1 VTFGIVV
8 AAAGRGTRMG
18 QGGPKAFLRLA
29 GVPLVVHAL
38 RPFLRFPGVAR
49 IAVVIPD
56 PAAVAGLPGFDDP
69 RVVAVR
75 GGEERQ
81 DSVASGIEALGD
93 VDLILVHDAARPLV
107 EAETIRAVAE
117 AAAVHGAAV
126 PIVPLPDTVKELDGQ
141 GFVLRTLEREGLG
154 LAQTPQG
161 FRADLLRRAH
171 ARAAADRF
179 YGTDEASLVERLGE
193 KVAAV
198 PGSARNFKITV
209 ASDLSRAEDL
219 LGKGGEPSDA

>member
-1 VTFGIVV
+1 MTLGIVV

-29 GVPLVVHAL
+29 GVPLVAHAL
-38 RPFLRFPGVAR
+38 GPFLRFPGVVR

-69 RVVAVR
+69 RVVPVR
-75 GGEERQ
+75 GGAERQ
-81 DSVASGIEALGD
+81 DSVAAGIAALGE

-117 AAAVHGAAV
+117 AAALHGAAL
-126 PIVPLPDTVKELDGQ
+126 PIVPVPDTVKELDGQ
-141 GFVLRTLEREGLG
+141 GLVLRTLVRDRLG

-179 YGTDEASLVERLGE
+179 RGTDEASLVERLGE

-198 PGSARNFKITV
+198 AGSARNFKITT
-209 ASDLSRAEDL
+209 AGDLRRAEDL
-219 LGKGGEPSDA
+219 LGKGEGKSGA